1 MKPNFALKLSFDS
14 VVLLHRVQHGWLAI
28 GEARLDAPE
37 LDETLGQL
45 RDTARQLEPHGLITK
60 LILPEDEVLY
70 RVIEAPGP
78 GFEQRRAQIAAELE
92 GYTPYRLD
100 ELIFVWS
107 GQGRRVQ
114 VAVIAREMFD
124 QAEEFAHKHG
134 FNPVSVVAQPEPGSF
149 EGEPF
154 FGMTRVGH
162 DILPRGIKVT
172 PDTEPVRITG
182 RAGDPVEETGA
193 VASRLATAA
202 AATGGAASGRAATG
216 AEDAPAD
223 KAEPPADKT
232 QASADKS
239 RPAPSARRADKD
251 TAKTPQATGAKR
263 GEKPGVPPS
272 GGAEAPAPKAGAD
285 KTSEGPPHAAPVI
298 AFSSRRKPREDGDAL
313 RAPSS
318 AKPAPASPPT
328 AGGSGAA
335 AAAPQRSGNLALAS
349 RAAPAARTA
358 DPAPAPRLI
367 ERLQTAAREVAAPI
381 RARLKRPEEPAP
393 DTIKPA
399 PKSPNKASE
408 TATAKPATASAAR
421 PAERKQEAPA
431 KRVGGA
437 TETRAPDSARTE
449 APKPGVA
456 RKTAQSV
463 SSLIPPARR
472 TQPLVS
478 EGLKNEAE
486 ALTVFGARRND
497 SDRHGWLRHPAVV
510 LGGVVALFLVAAGLW
525 AAFLMQTPE
534 DQITTAELGDA
545 ASTSSPPP
553 AETPAAGDGADG
565 EAIGA
570 PEPLEMARGTGDGSA
585 SADGAAVPAPAGPDA
600 GAFEAAPQPDGDP
613 ADSASEPAPDIPSG
627 AAPPDGEQATAI
639 DRALGDAI
647 GSGEEAPTEESPADE
662 AAADGAP
669 RLTPEEI
676 AAAYENS
683 GIWPFAPE
691 ADAAP
696 QGDSGDA
703 LFTGDLDA
711 TPAPP
716 ANFEAPEPT
725 PIASAVPAPLLPPP
739 PADTEFALDERGLV
753 IPTAEG
759 AMAPSGVRV
768 FAGQPDVAPPAR
780 AARRPDE
787 LVLPVGPADPT
798 LATFQPQPRPEDLAV
813 PEDPVVPEAPEAPEG
828 APPAEDDGEQQ
839 GALPAAPAD
848 VDGATRLA
856 GLIDPRA
863 RPARL
868 AAVDSA
874 AEDGSPDATAPMDQA
889 AEEEAEEAP
898 APELASDSPLA
909 VAVSRAPQN
918 RPDEFSAATQQAIAA
933 AQSQGPLAGV
943 PAPSAQPEIPSNASV
958 AEQATR
964 VAALD
969 TRQVNLIGVFGAEGA
984 RRALV
989 RLSNGRV
996 VRVGVGDRLD
1006 GGEVAAIGETELR
1019 YVKRGR
1025 NLVLRIAQHG

>member
-1 MKPNFALKLSFDS
+1 
-14 VVLLHRVQHGWLAI
+14 
-28 GEARLDAPE
+28 
-37 LDETLGQL
+37 
-45 RDTARQLEPHGLITK
+45 
-60 LILPEDEVLY
+60 
-70 RVIEAPGP
+70 
-78 GFEQRRAQIAAELE
+78 
-92 GYTPYRLD
+92 
-100 ELIFVWS
+100 
-107 GQGRRVQ
+107 
-114 VAVIAREMFD
+114 
-124 QAEEFAHKHG
+124 
-134 FNPVSVVAQPEPGSF
+134 
-149 EGEPF
+149 
-154 FGMTRVGH
+154 
-162 DILPRGIKVT
+162 
-172 PDTEPVRITG
+172 
-182 RAGDPVEETGA
+182 
-193 VASRLATAA
+193 
-202 AATGGAASGRAATG
+202 
-216 AEDAPAD
+216 
-223 KAEPPADKT
+223 
-232 QASADKS
+232 
-239 RPAPSARRADKD
+239 
-251 TAKTPQATGAKR
+251 
-263 GEKPGVPPS
+263 
-272 GGAEAPAPKAGAD
+272 
-285 KTSEGPPHAAPVI
+285 
-298 AFSSRRKPREDGDAL
+298 
-313 RAPSS
+313 
-318 AKPAPASPPT
+318 
-328 AGGSGAA
+328 
-335 AAAPQRSGNLALAS
+335 LAS

-393 DTIKPA
+393 DTVKPA
-399 PKSPNKASE
+399 PPPPGKASE
-408 TATAKPATASAAR
+408 TAKAKPAAASAAK
-421 PAERKQEAPA
+421 PADRKREAPA
-431 KRVGGA
+431 KRAGGA
-437 TETRAPDSARTE
+437 TETRPPDSARKA

-486 ALTVFGARRND
+486 ALTVFGARRSD
-497 SDRHGWLRHPAVV
+497 SDRHGWLRHPAVI
-510 LGGVVALFLVAAGLW
+510 LGGVVAIFLVAAGLW
-525 AAFLMQTPE
+525 AAFFMQTPE
-534 DQITTAELGDA
+534 DQIASAEVGDA
-545 ASTSSPPP
+545 VSTSSPPP
-553 AETPAAGDGADG
+553 QETPAAGDGADG
-565 EAIGA
+565 GAIGA
-570 PEPLEMARGTGDGSA
+570 PEPLEMARETGDGSA
-585 SADGAAVPAPAGPDA
+585 PADGAALPAPAEPDA
-600 GAFEAAPQPDGDP
+600 GAFDAPPQPDGDP
-613 ADSASEPAPDIPSG
+613 ADSASETVPDIPSG
-627 AAPPDGEQATAI
+627 AAPPDGEPATAI
-639 DRALGDAI
+639 DRALSDAI
-647 GSGEEAPTEESPADE
+647 GNGAAAPAEEGAADE
-662 AAADGAP
+662 AAADPAP

-683 GIWPFAPE
+683 GIWPFAPD

-696 QGDSGDA
+696 QGDSGNA

-711 TPAPP
+711 TPTPP

-759 AMAPSGVRV
+759 AISPSGVRV
-768 FAGQPDVAPPAR
+768 FAGPPDVAPPAR

-798 LATFQPQPRPEDLAV
+798 LATVQPQPRPEDLAV
-813 PEDPVVPEAPEAPEG
+813 PEDPVVPEAPEAPEAPEG
-828 APPAEDDGEQQ
+828 ATPAQDEGEQQ
-839 GALPAAPAD
+839 GALPATPAD
-848 VDGATRLA
+848 DDAATRLA

-868 AAVDSA
+868 AAADSA
-874 AEDGSPDATAPMDQA
+874 TGQADPDATAPTDQA
-889 AEEEAEEAP
+889 AEGEDEAEEAP

-918 RPDEFSAATQQAIAA
+918 RPDEFSAATQRAIAA
-933 AQSQGPLAGV
+933 ARSQGPLAGV